1 MGERVTSKYK
11 RTMRSCFP
19 SSSPFSVQVPVR
31 VFSLLVFWLLL
42 CQCSALSDQEET
54 QVFSGDEGL
63 DTVSRSTP
71 VHPATAYWK
80 VTATMDLAAA
90 PAGTH
95 VQMLMPLSDERQS
108 VLARQ
113 TTADGVNYREE
124 ADGLNLWGHWTVTGE
139 GGVQRQIVYEYTV
152 QIVDTT
158 KTVPPVPFPLSQ
170 DLTSLRSYLSPS
182 PLIQSDMPVV
192 QEKARQ
198 IIRGADRTDHVLWAL
213 YQYATTLSSP
223 KEEDEKNDALNVIT
237 HERGSRV
244 GKTRALVALLRAVG
258 IPARVVGGIRLGD
271 TAHKQTTITW
281 VEAWVGDTWIPMDPA
296 AGYFAWLPNTYLALY
311 RDDLPLLI
319 HTRTVPVGYTFFIRQ
334 VPRSATLPVPP
345 ERRETESK
353 RHGLHYESERIHTIA
368 TYVDH
373 PLASIVFLN
382 DGPIPQE
389 TIEQIVA
396 EAQETQVNVA
406 VLSADFESSHFRE
419 QYLQSLVS
427 NNLTLIREA
436 DLLLVHTADTAGFYA
451 LMKQGEFGLRLD
463 ELRIVITSGSPR
475 PVGTVLASVLVQLFT
490 PREIVLVGRQLDL
503 FSLWE
508 IGRTSVREQLPL
520 LQSVTRTGIPAAII
534 SAATVAQ
541 QHWWRRAIV
550 SLWTLAVQS
559 QVSLPALNL
568 ILVLPLVAFFLVI
581 IRNVI
586 GLETFGTFSPMLL
599 SLAFLTTGLGWGLV
613 VFLILVGLGAGLRL
627 ILQRLRLHLVS
638 RVAILIAVVALSMV
652 GLTVL
657 GATLGIGALLHVSIF
672 PMVIMANIIENFT
685 NTQLERGTGEAFR
698 LTLNTLL
705 VATSSYI
712 GIEYTGLKPLVL
724 TFPELLLGV
733 IAIELLLG
741 RWRGLRVVEYMRF
754 YGVLSSSASAPVPV
768 TRKVSA
774 G

>member
-1 MGERVTSKYK
+1 M
-11 RTMRSCFP
+11 
-19 SSSPFSVQVPVR
+19 
-31 VFSLLVFWLLL
+31 
-42 CQCSALSDQEET
+42 
-54 QVFSGDEGL
+54 
-63 DTVSRSTP
+63 
-71 VHPATAYWK
+71 
-80 VTATMDLAAA
+80 
-90 PAGTH
+90 
-95 VQMLMPLSDERQS
+95 
-108 VLARQ
+108 
-113 TTADGVNYREE
+113 E
-124 ADGLNLWGHWTVTGE
+124 AN
-139 GGVQRQIVYEYTV
+139 
-152 QIVDTT
+152 
-158 KTVPPVPFPLSQ
+158 
-170 DLTSLRSYLSPS
+170 
-182 PLIQSDMPVV
+182 
-192 QEKARQ
+192 
-198 IIRGADRTDHVLWAL
+198 
-213 YQYATTLSSP
+213 
-223 KEEDEKNDALNVIT
+223 EKNDALSVIT
-237 HERGSRV
+237 RERGSRV

-296 AGYFAWLPNTYLALY
+296 TSYFAWLPNTYLALY

-319 HTRTVPVGYTFFIRQ
+319 HTRTVPVEYTFFIRQ
-334 VPRSATLPVPP
+334 VPRSATFPAPI
-345 ERRETESK
+345 ERREAHTK
-353 RHGLHYESERIHTIA
+353 RQELRYESERIHTIA
-368 TYVDH
+368 TYVER
-373 PLASIVFLN
+373 PLSSIVLLN
-382 DGPIPQE
+382 DGIVPQE
-389 TIEQIVA
+389 MLERIVS
-396 EAQETQVNVA
+396 EAQEAQVNVA

-463 ELRIVITSGSPR
+463 ELRIVITSRSPR
-475 PVGTVLASVLVQLFT
+475 PVGTVLASVLARLLN

-503 FSLWE
+503 LSLWE

-520 LQSVTRTGIPAAII
+520 LQSVNRTGISAAII
-534 SAATVAQ
+534 SAATVDQ

-550 SLWTLAVQS
+550 GLWTLAVQS

-568 ILVLPLVAFFLVI
+568 ILILPLVAFFLVI

-599 SLAFLTTGLGWGLV
+599 SLAFLTTGLAWGLV
-613 VFLILVGLGAGLRL
+613 VFFILVGLGAGLRL
-627 ILQRLRLHLVS
+627 VLQRLRLHLVS
-638 RVAILIAVVALSMV
+638 RVAILIAVVAVSMV

-705 VATSSYI
+705 VATCSYI

-741 RWRGLRVVEYMRF
+741 RWRGLRLVEYLRF
-754 YGVLSSSASAPVPV
+754 HKMLSSSESEPAVE

>member
-1 MGERVTSKYK
+1 
-11 RTMRSCFP
+11 MRRRFLSL
-19 SSSPFSVQVPVR
+19 SYFSVFV
-31 VFSLLVFWLLL
+31 VFLLTGWLCPYSSLLA
-42 CQCSALSDQEET
+42 QDEAR
-54 QVFSGDEGL
+54 VFSGDEGP
-63 DTVSRSTP
+63 DTISRSTP
-71 VHPATAYWK
+71 AHPATAYWK

-90 PAGTH
+90 PVGTH

-124 ADGLNLWGHWTVTGE
+124 ADGLNLWGHWTVIGE
-139 GGVQRQIVYEYTV
+139 GGAQRQIVYEYTV

-158 KTVPPVPFPLSQ
+158 TTIPSVPFPLSS
-170 DLTSLRSYLSPS
+170 DHTPLRSYLRPS
-182 PLIQSDMPVV
+182 QLIQSDLPIV
-192 QEKARQ
+192 QDKARQ
-198 IIRGADRTDHVLWAL
+198 LIRGADRADQVLWTL
-213 YQYATTLSSP
+213 YHYAATLSSP
-223 KEEDEKNDALNVIT
+223 IGKNEKNDALSAIMR
-237 HERGSRV
+237 ERGSRV

-258 IPARVVGGIRLGD
+258 MPARVVGGIRLGD

-281 VEAWVGDTWIPMDPA
+281 VEAWVGNTWIPMDPA

-319 HTRTVPVGYTFFIRQ
+319 HTRTVPVTYTFFIRQ
-334 VPRSATLPVPP
+334 VPRSATFSAPT
-345 ERRETESK
+345 ERREVNTKSQEL
-353 RHGLHYESERIHTIA
+353 RYASERIHTIA
-368 TYVDH
+368 TYVDR
-373 PLASIVFLN
+373 PLASIVLLN
-382 DGPIPQE
+382 DGPVPQ
-389 TIEQIVA
+389 QILERIVS
-396 EAQETQVNVA
+396 EAQESQVNVA

-463 ELRIVITSGSPR
+463 ELQIVMTSGSPQ
-475 PVGTVLASVLVQLFT
+475 PVGTVLASVLVQLLN
-490 PREIVLVGRQLDL
+490 PRAIVLVGRELDL
-503 FSLWE
+503 LALWA
-508 IGRTSVREQLPL
+508 IGRTSVGEQLPL
-520 LQSVTRTGIPAAII
+520 LQSVNRTGTPAVTV
-534 SAATVAQ
+534 SAETVAH

-550 SLWTLAVQS
+550 GLWTLAVQS

-568 ILVLPLVAFFLVI
+568 ILILPLVAFFLVI

-599 SLAFLTTGLGWGLV
+599 SLAFLTTGLAWGLV
-613 VFLILVGLGAGLRL
+613 VFCILVGLGAGLRL
-627 ILQRLRLHLVS
+627 VLQRLRLHLVS
-638 RVAILIAVVALSMV
+638 RVAILIAVVAVSMV

-705 VATSSYI
+705 VAICSYA

-733 IAIELLLG
+733 IVIELLLG
-741 RWRGLRVVEYMRF
+741 RWRGLRVVEYVRF
-754 YGVLSSSASAPVPV
+754 YGVLSSPELGPAHP
-768 TRKVSA
+768 TRKAST

>member
-1 MGERVTSKYK
+1 M
-11 RTMRSCFP
+11 
-19 SSSPFSVQVPVR
+19 FS
-31 VFSLLVFWLLL
+31 
-42 CQCSALSDQEET
+42 D
-54 QVFSGDEGL
+54 DEGP
-63 DTVSRSTP
+63 DAVSRSTP

-95 VQMLMPLSDERQS
+95 VQMLLPLSDERQS

-139 GGVQRQIVYEYTV
+139 GGAQRRIIYEYTV

-158 KTVPPVPFPLSQ
+158 KTVPSVPFPLSQ
-170 DLTSLRSYLSPS
+170 DHPTLRSYLSSS
-182 PLIQSDMPVV
+182 PLIQSDTSGV
-192 QEKARQ
+192 QEKAQQLIHGIDR
-198 IIRGADRTDHVLWAL
+198 ADSALWAL
-213 YQYATTLSSP
+213 YQYVTTLSSS
-223 KEEDEKNDALNVIT
+223 KEANEKDDALSVIT
-237 HERGSRV
+237 QKRGSRV

-281 VEAWVGDTWIPMDPA
+281 VEAWVGDSWIPMDPA
-296 AGYFAWLPNTYLALY
+296 TSYFAWLPNTYLALY

-319 HTRTVPVGYTFFIRQ
+319 HTRTVSVAYTFFIRQ
-334 VPRSATLPVPP
+334 VPRSATVPAST
-345 ERRETESK
+345 ERREADTK
-353 RHGLHYESERIHTIA
+353 QYGLRYESEHIRTIA
-368 TYVDH
+368 NYVDR
-373 PLASIVFLN
+373 PVASIVLLN
-382 DGPIPQE
+382 DGAISQE
-389 TIEQIVA
+389 TIEQIVT

-419 QYLQSLVS
+419 QYLQTLVS

-463 ELRIVITSGSPR
+463 ELQVVIAGGSAQ
-475 PVGTVLASVLVQLFT
+475 PVGAVFASVLVRLLN
-490 PREIVLVGRQLDL
+490 PREIVLVGQRMDL
-503 FSLWE
+503 LSLWE
-508 IGRTSVREQLPL
+508 SGRASVREKIPL
-520 LQSVTRTGIPAAII
+520 LQSLTRAGVPATIVNAET
-534 SAATVAQ
+534 STH
-541 QHWWRRAIV
+541 QHWWRLAV
-550 SLWTLAVQS
+550 VGLWTLAVQS

-568 ILVLPLVAFFLVI
+568 ILVLPLIAFFLVI

-599 SLAFLTTGLGWGLV
+599 SLAFLTTGLVWGLV
-613 VFLILVGLGAGLRL
+613 VFCILVGLGAGLRL
-627 ILQRLRLHLVS
+627 VLQRFRLHLVS
-638 RVAILIAVVALSMV
+638 RVAILIAVVAVSMV

-705 VATSSYI
+705 VAMCSYI

-741 RWRGLRVVEYMRF
+741 RWRGLRLVEYLHFHRM
-754 YGVLSSSASAPVPV
+754 LSSSGPESAVE